1 MDKKCITFVW
11 RQDLQR
17 KTVNN
22 GTVSFKTVNEEDYK
36 YKDFTLF
43 FDNERDMLISFIKY
57 VQKTDCDMFSG
68 WNVKDF
74 DMAYIINR
82 MNSIGMDYRRLSPMN
97 VALTNKYGDVLVKG
111 RIIFDMLEA
120 YRKMQYGELDSY
132 RLDNVASHELGEKK
146 IKYAG
151 SLHSLWQDD
160 LDKFIAYN
168 KKDTM
173 LVYRIEKKKKIV
185 QTFDETRRLSKCSF
199 NDVFNNSRVVDSF
212 MLHFTKGKFV
222 HPTKKHHRKQSFAG
236 AFVLKPKK
244 GIHKNSVVFD
254 YTSLYPKIISSLN
267 ASPETLQDK
276 RNENS
281 VHLKI
286 PYLDHSTFMI
296 SSKDGEKFDNRWYD
310 KISSAFDE
318 FFKANW
324 DLHKQDFKIELPATI
339 SKHVRN
345 KNVYFSQDK
354 KGFLPGMLEY
364 LFDERI
370 NIQAERDKYDYNSPE
385 YIRLEFK
392 QFAFKILMNSFYGT
406 LGYYGF
412 RLYMPDIAAAT
423 TFVGRNSVLWNR
435 YIASKNNYD
444 TLYGD
449 TDSNFL
455 KAKYQ
460 ENELIPV
467 LEEGN
472 KIAEFLQ
479 DSYDDFA
486 NLFNCKQ
493 HYFKINF
500 EKAYKRIF
508 FGQAKKR
515 YAGLLSYYKGKEISK
530 MQIVGFEVVRSDQS
544 IIARKTQKCV
554 FKMLIEEEQSKENIV
569 KYVRNVEKDIRNDKY
584 SFEEIGL
591 PTPLKKPLNEYQTNI
606 PTVRGVI
613 FSNKNLKLN
622 IQVGEKFL
630 LIYVR
635 GVPGMQK
642 TDVIAFRNN
651 DDIPEKSILDYDKHV
666 KEATTSKME
675 RIFEGLG
682 WSILD
687 LKGQQSLFDY

>member
-1 MDKKCITFVW
+1 MSFLWINAKKYRRWTKIAVTPIQVEYEVTNEVPTIVIFGINEKGERRIIRDNDFKPYFYILKNEVEKLRKDKRVLKIEEVKYKDIKGRNVVKVITKIPAYVKELREKVDESFEADVLYPTRYIIDKYNDLKGVPLSVTYLDIEVASNNRFPDIEHASDPINAITCFNNMDKKCITFVW

-267 ASPETLQDK
+267 L
-276 RNENS
+276 
-281 VHLKI
+281 
-286 PYLDHSTFMI
+286 
-296 SSKDGEKFDNRWYD
+296 
-310 KISSAFDE
+310 
-318 FFKANW
+318 
-324 DLHKQDFKIELPATI
+324 
-339 SKHVRN
+339 
-345 KNVYFSQDK
+345 
-354 KGFLPGMLEY
+354 
-364 LFDERI
+364 
-370 NIQAERDKYDYNSPE
+370 
-385 YIRLEFK
+385 FK
-392 QFAFKILMNSFYGT
+392 QT
-406 LGYYGF
+406 L
-412 RLYMPDIAAAT
+412 
-423 TFVGRNSVLWNR
+423 
-435 YIASKNNYD
+435 
-444 TLYGD
+444 
-449 TDSNFL
+449 FL
-455 KAKYQ
+455 
-460 ENELIPV
+460 
-467 LEEGN
+467 
-472 KIAEFLQ
+472 
-479 DSYDDFA
+479 
-486 NLFNCKQ
+486 
-493 HYFKINF
+493 
-500 EKAYKRIF
+500 
-508 FGQAKKR
+508 
-515 YAGLLSYYKGKEISK
+515 
-530 MQIVGFEVVRSDQS
+530 
-544 IIARKTQKCV
+544 
-554 FKMLIEEEQSKENIV
+554 
-569 KYVRNVEKDIRNDKY
+569 
-584 SFEEIGL
+584 
-591 PTPLKKPLNEYQTNI
+591 
-606 PTVRGVI
+606 
-613 FSNKNLKLN
+613 
-622 IQVGEKFL
+622 
-630 LIYVR
+630 
-635 GVPGMQK
+635 
-642 TDVIAFRNN
+642 
-651 DDIPEKSILDYDKHV
+651 
-666 KEATTSKME
+666 
-675 RIFEGLG
+675 
-682 WSILD
+682 
-687 LKGQQSLFDY
+687 